1 MDMDGF
7 FGWASKLSG
16 DVSFFV
22 APIVQP
28 PSGTFLGNLLSD
40 AAPSL
45 LGAVVGGGIAFC
57 VARWSFNRAADTDA
71 RRREDDRL
79 GVGAESAY
87 SGYVK
92 LWHWVNLL
100 ANQKALID
108 GAYEYAEKSGHPL
121 QEPCDVVPAFAGRS
135 IEPDFLKPCEYSFL
149 VKGGETDLIADLH
162 LLEQRAANIASLIL
176 QYSQLAIEF
185 ERWRESVTMQRAV
198 FANRVVDAI
207 PPNLEGVEQG
217 KRANMNGVMGAIRSN
232 LEVDLPFGDKTVQ
245 QFINAAHHH
254 YGERFPDMKFG
265 EPDG

>member
-1 MDMDGF
+1 MDGF

-71 RRREDDRL
+71 MRRKDDRL
-79 GVGAESAY
+79 SVGAESAY

-108 GAYEYAEKSGHPL
+108 GAYEYAEKSGHPV
-121 QEPCDVVPAFAGRS
+121 QEPCDVVPAFVGRS

-162 LLEQRAANIASLIL
+162 LLEQRAANTASLML
-176 QYSQLAIEF
+176 QYRQLAIEF
-185 ERWRESVTMQRAV
+185 ERWREGVTMRRAI
-198 FANRVVDAI
+198 FENRVVDAI
-207 PPNLEGVEQG
+207 PPTLEGVAQG
-217 KRANMNGVMGAIRSN
+217 KRANMNEIMRAIRK
-232 LEVDLPFGDKTVQ
+232 DLNDDLLHGDKVVQ
-245 QFINAAHHH
+245 KFIDASHRH
-254 YGERFPDMKFG
+254 YGDHFPHMKFCESEG
-265 EPDG
+265 